1 MCCLSFCLLVIE
13 FGGFEFNIRKD
24 FPTEAVRRDFIRHY
38 LARVLSLDDVDS
50 VDEDIVAGFEDIVLR
65 FTLASNFFWGTWS
78 VVQAGSSSIDFDYLS
93 YAALRYEA
101 YVLHGTEYIGE
112 TFVQRVIDEDEASKA
127 VAPTPTAAVADADT
141 APSTDSA

>member
-1 MCCLSFCLLVIE
+1 MLCVRWLLVE

-24 FPTEAVRRDFIRHY
+24 FPTEGVRRDFIRHY

-50 VDEDIVAGFEDIVLR
+50 VDDDIIAGFEDIVLR

-112 TFVQRVIDEDEASKA
+112 TFVQRVIDEDDAVKA
-127 VAPTPTAAVADADT
+127 GVPSAATSALGG
-141 APSTDSA
+141 APSSDFA